1 MRDDML
7 DPAPV
12 GSSILLMMDEVSIMK
27 PLKRIIFFLSA
38 LGLWISGIAVLFMIL
53 LITVEVVGRRVLNF
67 STLIADEFSGYLLVV
82 ITFMGAAYTLKTG
95 DFTRME
101 LVYNQFKG
109 RGRWIIDLVFN
120 LVSLVFLIILDYWL
134 WVHIISNYR
143 SDMASISILQT
154 PLYLPK
160 LFMGG
165 GRHPSRARGS
175 IPKIVTLFYPHETNN
190 TGRI

>member
-1 MRDDML
+1 VTIGSILPR
-7 DPAPV
+7 V
-12 GSSILLMMDEVSIMK
+12 GSSLLLMITEVSIMNQ
-27 PLKRIIFFLSA
+27 LKRIINFLSA

-53 LITVEVVGRRVLNF
+53 LITVEVIGRRVLNF

-95 DFTRME
+95 GFTRME

-120 LVSLVFLIILDYWL
+120 LVSLVFLMILDYWL

-154 PLYLPK
+154 PLYIPK
-160 LFMGG
+160 LFMGLG
-165 GRHPSRARGS
+165 ATLLLTEV
-175 IPKIVTLFYPHETNN
+175 ILEIVTLFSPQETNN
-190 TGRI
+190 TGRV

>member
-1 MRDDML
+1 MTKVRQIISFFSS
-7 DPAPV
+7 V
-12 GSSILLMMDEVSIMK
+12 G
-27 PLKRIIFFLSA
+27 F
-38 LGLWISGIAVLFMIL
+38 WISGIAVLLMTL

-67 STLIADEFSGYLLVV
+67 TTLVADEFSGYLLVV

-95 DFTRME
+95 GFTRME
-101 LVYNQFKG
+101 LVYNQFKS

-120 LVSLVFLIILDYWL
+120 LVSLVFLMILDYWL

-160 LFMGG
+160 LFMGLG
-165 GRHPSRARGS
+165 ATLLVLEVLLE
-175 IPKIVTLFYPHETNN
+175 IVTLFSPQKTK
-190 TGRI
+190 TAGGV